1 MVCRHVQIQP
11 RLHQRQRR
19 AQFMSGVAYKLLLSV
34 EGLLQPQQHLIDG
47 AAQPAELRRL
57 VLAEGD
63 LRQALQLHA
72 LCLGGELLQRL

>member
-1 MVCRHVQIQP
+1 MVCGHVQIQP

-19 AQFMSGVAYKLLLSV
+19 AQLMGGVAYKLLLSV

-47 AAQPAELRRL
+47 AAQPAEFHRL

-63 LRQALQLHA
+63 FRQTLQLHA
-72 LCLGGELLQRL
+72 LRLGGEPLQRL